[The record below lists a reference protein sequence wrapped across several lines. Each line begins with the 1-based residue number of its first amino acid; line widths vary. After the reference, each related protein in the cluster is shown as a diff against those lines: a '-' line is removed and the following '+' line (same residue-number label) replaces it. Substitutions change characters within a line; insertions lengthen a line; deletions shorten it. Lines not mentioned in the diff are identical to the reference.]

1 MAELEKMAIEAPT
14 PERVCQKLAQILRV
28 QRNEVALL
36 RREQGSLRFI
46 YPTELRAA
54 GAIPLSSSAVAAR
67 TASTRIPL
75 LSNSF
80 SSVKHVSF
88 FETVKLADGEQRSDQ
103 LPIQKI
109 ISVPV
114 ADEKGS
120 ILGVA
125 QVSRKGL
132 DPTLSGTDF
141 TGDDLKQLERAAEII
156 SRMAF
161 MQENAA
167 IG

>member
-1 MAELEKMAIEAPT
+1 MCL
-14 PERVCQKLAQILRV
+14 KLAQILRV

-36 RREQGSLRFI
+36 RLEQGSLRFF

-88 FETVKLADGEQRSDQ
+88 FETVKLADGEQGADQ
-103 LPIQKI
+103 WPIQKI
-109 ISVPV
+109 VSVPV
-114 ADEKGS
+114 ADAQGKV
-120 ILGVA
+120 LGVA

-132 DPTLSGTDF
+132 DPSLSGADF

-156 SRMAF
+156 ARMAF
-161 MQENAA
+161 MQESAPL
-167 IG
+167 G